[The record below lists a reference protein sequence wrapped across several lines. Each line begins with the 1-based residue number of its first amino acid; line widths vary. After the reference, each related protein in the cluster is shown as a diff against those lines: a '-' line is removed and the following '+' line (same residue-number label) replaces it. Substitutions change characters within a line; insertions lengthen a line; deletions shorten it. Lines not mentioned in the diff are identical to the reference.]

1 MKVSIAIVTTNDDGN
16 VSVDAKP
23 FKKFDDA
30 AKHLHNE
37 YLSEKAALSANELYI
52 GNDEVTNI
60 TEEST
65 KSFYIED
72 VDGKY
77 WVNGVIYTLDL
88 VE

>member
-37 YLSEKAALSANELYI
+37 YLSEKAALSANELCI
-52 GNDEVTNI
+52 GIDDVTNI

-72 VDGKY
+72 DCGKY
-77 WVNGVIYTLDL
+77 WVKGVINTLDL

>member
-23 FKKFDDA
+23 FKNFDDA
-30 AKHLHNE
+30 AKHLHDE

-52 GNDEVTNI
+52 GIDKVTNI

-65 KSFYIED
+65 ESFYIED
-72 VDGKY
+72 DCGKY
-77 WVNGVIYTLDL
+77 WVNGVIYTLDV